1 MDSLQRVMAK
11 ANCHRLSRILQLRMG
26 HSTPGAY
33 FKSVKFQKNITTA
46 NSATLK
52 RFTAPEVLS
61 LLLGCV

>member
-1 MDSLQRVMAK
+1 
-11 ANCHRLSRILQLRMG
+11 MG
-26 HSTPGAY
+26 HITPGAY
-33 FKSVKFQKNITTA
+33 FKSVKFQKNITTE